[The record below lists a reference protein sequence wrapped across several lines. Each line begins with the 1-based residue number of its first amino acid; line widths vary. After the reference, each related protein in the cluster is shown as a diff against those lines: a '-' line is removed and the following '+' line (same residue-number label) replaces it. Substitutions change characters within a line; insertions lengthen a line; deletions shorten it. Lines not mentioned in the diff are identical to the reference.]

1 MIVSIAQCLKL
12 ILYLRYLKRESRP
25 SRNVLTNQLLT
36 SLQSEFSVFWS
47 LNQFLFTGRSDQIL
61 RYNME
66 FSKPACA
73 CTPKCGFG
81 FSFELIRILNSCTY
95 NGNKQDLANRQRIP
109 GEFLISY
116 STRIGYNLY
125 LQRYEIPFFVI
136 IT

>member
-25 SRNVLTNQLLT
+25 SRNVLTNQLLAPFAIRVFCFLVVESVCVHRSIRSDSSLYGIFQT
-36 SLQSEFSVFWS
+36 SLCMHTKMWFRIQ
-47 LNQFLFTGRSDQIL
+47 L
-61 RYNME
+61 
-66 FSKPACA
+66 K
-73 CTPKCGFG
+73 
-81 FSFELIRILNSCTY
+81 LIRILNSCTY

-136 IT
+136 IN